1 MKMPSVDVA
10 VTSPASAEHPD
21 RLLFKAHKS
30 LPRRVDAN
38 PNPVAQTSSPRH
50 DGQSS
55 NGLPVATAPNLPL
68 TPPGIAM
75 DDSPTEAEMQKA
87 TPHSGLATL
96 TPSKPSHPPTP
107 ETTPPRSMITNRPGL
122 GHFGY
127 ISSSSR
133 AESFQ
138 TAYERMSDSET
149 EAVTPRPSPP
159 SLSRSTTQKSTRSTR
174 STKSTR
180 STRSKGGTDP
190 RTRETTPAGDQ
201 SPSFRASSRSSKIPV
216 DALYQSYGKKSPTA
230 VPCRQVSS
238 SGQVPE
244 LRIKPTRERSTQSRN
259 GTDADTSNVDGS
271 TRGRRSLRDRVAHV
285 QHFDDNTALDQFRQQ
300 IGWPSADDQLGPP
313 EREDSRRLSGVSTSS
328 TVEAM
333 IIDTTPKPARRALR
347 HSGKRLSLR
356 SASSPITRSER
367 TSIASSSDLQRRLS
381 HKTARITENDRRSIV
396 SEISISGSSTL
407 GAPQQ
412 SVDVVPVIVIPQR
425 SSSLNRPSNATSRNP
440 SVSRSL
446 ASSRAPSAPKNRPGS
461 LDLPRQRKRTL
472 SEPHAAN
479 VADTRGRTL
488 NRPYIPPRSSSLS
501 APTSQNNSRTTSLTS
516 ESLRSHNLAVEQGM
530 KRQQEPTNLAPAP
543 VSVPVAAPA
552 PVPALDAPG
561 HARHDS
567 ADLPKTQSILIGVED
582 LSYLRP
588 PSVLFT
594 PHSIPSSSPG
604 PFEINEVRR
613 VAIFPHNNESL
624 LLVNP
629 LGQFGLREQL
639 RPVNLP
645 QTPEM
650 VQEPIA
656 DVDSP
661 LRNPR
666 PPPQPPIS
674 TAIRENEL
682 DLNQPL
688 GEGNAEPE
696 ATGGLNRRPGYKR
709 RGWIGRPRSESFNSF
724 VRSLSLNSAKN
735 PKAGED
741 IDGRLQPF
749 WRPRRFWDDSPE
761 NLSPE
766 EENGAETQNTK
777 QPDEVISNSL
787 GMPQRRL
794 VFDGPTLSPSRHGAK
809 RGIVGH
815 HRANRDALVGSRIL
829 TQEALYS
836 QTSLHQRQFPA
847 VSWWR
852 LRFRSGIVRSLRW
865 RLRRSMQ
872 RRAEDR
878 REARREKLKQSIG
891 EAVLV
896 NSSIHVR
903 RTTVQT

>member
-1 MKMPSVDVA
+1 MIKMPSVDTTTIA
-10 VTSPASAEHPD
+10 LSTSAEHPD

-30 LPRRVDAN
+30 LPRRIDAN
-38 PNPVAQTSSPRH
+38 SSNSVAQIPTPRY
-50 DGQSS
+50 DGQLSDIVRLAS
-55 NGLPVATAPNLPL
+55 APILPM
-68 TPPGIAM
+68 TPPGITM
-75 DDSPTEAEMQKA
+75 DDSPTGAETQKA
-87 TPHSGLATL
+87 TPHSAVATL

-107 ETTPPRSMITNRPGL
+107 ETTPPRSMASSRPGL

-138 TAYERMSDSET
+138 TAYERISDSET
-149 EAVTPRPSPP
+149 ETVTPRPSPP
-159 SLSRSTTQKSTRSTR
+159 SLSRSTTLKSTR
-174 STKSTR
+174 STKSTK
-180 STRSKGGTDP
+180 STRSNNGTEP
-190 RTRETTPAGDQ
+190 RTRETTPASDQ
-201 SPSFRASSRSSKIPV
+201 SPSFRSSSRSSKIPA
-216 DALYQSYGKKSPTA
+216 DALYPSHGKESPTA
-230 VPCRQVSS
+230 VPPKKVVPDY
-238 SGQVPE
+238 QVPE
-244 LRIKPTRERSTQSRN
+244 LRLKPTRGRSTQNRN
-259 GTDADTSNVDGS
+259 ASDADTSKIDAS
-271 TRGRRSLRDRVAHV
+271 TRDRKSLRDRVAHV
-285 QHFDDNTALDQFRQQ
+285 QHSDDGLAIDQFRQQ
-300 IGWPSADDQLGPP
+300 IGWPSIDDQLSSSELGDP
-313 EREDSRRLSGVSTSS
+313 RRLSGVSTSS

-396 SEISISGSSTL
+396 SVISISGSSTL

-425 SSSLNRPSNATSRNP
+425 RSSLKGPSNTTSRNA
-440 SVSRSL
+440 SVSRSRT
-446 ASSRAPSAPKNRPGS
+446 SSRAPSVPKDRSGS

-472 SEPHAAN
+472 SDPHASNA
-479 VADTRGRTL
+479 AETRSRGL

-501 APTSQNNSRTTSLTS
+501 AATSQSNSRSTSLTS

-530 KRQQEPTNLAPAP
+530 KRQPEPKKPAPISVPAPAQ
-543 VSVPVAAPA
+543 VSVRAPE
-552 PVPALDAPG
+552 PLG

-567 ADLPKTQSILIGVED
+567 ADLPNTQSILIGVED

-594 PHSIPSSSPG
+594 PHSVPSSSPG

-629 LGQFGLREQL
+629 QGQSGLREQL
-639 RPVNLP
+639 RPIDLP

-650 VQEPIA
+650 VQQPVNDI
-656 DVDSP
+656 DSP

-666 PPPQPPIS
+666 PPPLPPIS
-674 TAIRENEL
+674 TGAQVMS
-682 DLNQPL
+682 NQPL
-688 GEGNAEPE
+688 AEANTEPDT
-696 ATGGLNRRPGYKR
+696 AVDSNRRPRYKR
-709 RGWIGRPRSESFNSF
+709 RGWIARPRSESFNSF

-735 PKAGED
+735 PKAGKD

-766 EENGAETQNTK
+766 EEDGATTRTTK

-787 GMPQRRL
+787 GMPQTRII
-794 VFDGPTLSPSRHGAK
+794 FDGPALSPGRPGAK
-809 RGIVGH
+809 RRIDGH
-815 HRANRDALVGSRIL
+815 RRANRDALVGSRIF

-852 LRFRSGIVRSLRW
+852 LRFRPGMMLSLRW
-865 RLRRSMQ
+865 RIRRSMQ

-878 REARREKLKQSIG
+878 REARRERLKQSIG

-896 NSSIHVR
+896 NSSIQVR
-903 RTTVQT
+903 KTLVQT

>member
-1 MKMPSVDVA
+1 MPSVDVA
-10 VTSPASAEHPD
+10 VTSPASSEHPD
-21 RLLFKAHKS
+21 RTLFKAHKS
-30 LPRRVDAN
+30 FPRRADAISSN
-38 PNPVAQTSSPRH
+38 SIAQISTPGH
-50 DGQSS
+50 DGQLS
-55 NGLPVATAPNLPL
+55 NGLPLATAPILPL
-68 TPPGIAM
+68 TPPGITM
-75 DDSPTEAEMQKA
+75 DKSPTGTELQKA
-87 TPHSGLATL
+87 TPHSAVATL

-107 ETTPPRSMITNRPGL
+107 ETTPPRSMTLTRPGL

-138 TAYERMSDSET
+138 TAYERISDSET
-149 EAVTPRPSPP
+149 ETVTPRPSPP
-159 SLSRSTTQKSTRSTR
+159 SLSRSTTQRSTR
-174 STKSTR
+174 STKSTKSIR
-180 STRSKGGTDP
+180 SNGGTEP
-190 RTRETTPAGDQ
+190 KTRETTPASDQ
-201 SPSFRASSRSSKIPV
+201 SPSLRTSSRSSKIPAE
-216 DALYQSYGKKSPTA
+216 ALYQSSGKESPPA
-230 VPCRQVSS
+230 VPRRQVFSN
-238 SGQVPE
+238 GQVPE
-244 LRIKPTRERSTQSRN
+244 LRTKRTRDRSTQLRN
-259 GTDADTSNVDGS
+259 GADADTSNIDAS
-271 TRGRRSLRDRVAHV
+271 TRERRSLRDRVAHV
-285 QHFDDNTALDQFRQQ
+285 QHIDDSSAIDQFRQQ
-300 IGWPSADDQLGPP
+300 IGWPSTDDQLGSS
-313 EREDSRRLSGVSTSS
+313 ELEDSRRLSGVSTSS

-367 TSIASSSDLQRRLS
+367 TSITSNSDLQRRLS
-381 HKTARITENDRRSIV
+381 HKTARITEKDRRSIV

-412 SVDVVPVIVIPQR
+412 SMDVVPVIVIPQR
-425 SSSLNRPSNATSRNP
+425 HSSLKGPLNAASISS
-440 SVSRSL
+440 SVSRSR
-446 ASSRAPSAPKNRPGS
+446 ASSRAPSAPKNQPRSP
-461 LDLPRQRKRTL
+461 DLPGHRKRTL
-472 SEPHAAN
+472 SDSHASN
-479 VADTRGRTL
+479 VADTRGRGL
-488 NRPYIPPRSSSLS
+488 SRPYIPPRSSSLS
-501 APTSQNNSRTTSLTS
+501 APTSQNSSRTTSLTS
-516 ESLRSHNLAVEQGM
+516 ESLRSHNLAVEQRM
-530 KRQQEPTNLAPAP
+530 KRKPELIKPAP
-543 VSVPVAAPA
+543 VSIPVPA
-552 PVPALDAPG
+552 PVLVPAPDPPG

-588 PSVLFT
+588 PSALFT

-629 LGQFGLREQL
+629 QKQSGLREQL
-639 RPVNLP
+639 RPVDLP

-650 VQEPIA
+650 VQQPIT

-666 PPPQPPIS
+666 PPPRPPIV
-674 TAIRENEL
+674 TAVRKTEL
-682 DLNQPL
+682 DGHLPS
-688 GEGNAEPE
+688 GEDNVEPE
-696 ATGGLNRRPGYKR
+696 PTNDSNRRPGYKR
-709 RGWIGRPRSESFNSF
+709 RGWIARPRSESFNSF

-766 EENGAETQNTK
+766 EEDSTRSRNMK

-787 GMPQRRL
+787 GMPQKRI
-794 VFDGPTLSPSRHGAK
+794 VFDGPALSPGRQGA
-809 RGIVGH
+809 RRRIDDH
-815 HRANRDALVGSRIL
+815 HRANRDALVGSRIF
-829 TQEALYS
+829 TQDTLYS
-836 QTSLHQRQFPA
+836 QTSLHQRQFPT

-852 LRFRSGIVRSLRW
+852 LRFRSGMVRSLRW

-891 EAVLV
+891 EAVLI
-896 NSSIHVR
+896 NSSIQVR
-903 RTTVQT
+903 KTIVQT